1 MEGFLIFVSA
11 VSGFASISAF
21 ASLFTVLVG
30 IAISAVG
37 MKICALT
44 AWIKN
49 SSQSKKNKKTRNN
62 IVLLAKAKLYI
73 IEFLVSNALIDSYIN
88 HNEVVSINNVLRE
101 YNKTKREIKNPET
114 SVEYF
119 YMNMVDV
126 SRETYEINQR
136 KVWNKWCGNNSR
148 Y

>member
-1 MEGFLIFVSA
+1 M
-11 VSGFASISAF
+11 
-21 ASLFTVLVG
+21 
-30 IAISAVG
+30 
-37 MKICALT
+37 
-44 AWIKN
+44 
-49 SSQSKKNKKTRNN
+49 
-62 IVLLAKAKLYI
+62 LLAKAKLYT

-136 KVWNKWCGNNSR
+136 KV
-148 Y
+148 